1 MPRLGS
7 ISSKILHGIGLR
19 RGLIPPAIGA
29 LWDSQGG
36 YYAGTLSL
44 TGSGIVT
51 HYLVLH
57 PRETLPASIAY
68 ASTVPLPSG
77 MLSAIDGL
85 ANTTAL
91 ATDGAPAA
99 VAARASTT
107 GGFTDWYIP
116 AIYEVDIIYR
126 NLKPINDLN
135 YVLADGIYSMGT
147 NPFAVPGTAYTT
159 TVPAQTTVTAFRTS
173 GAQAIQESIWSSTRA
188 DSTEMTV
195 ASPFSNSSRVFGQ
208 AFAFRIFGS
217 GNYGALTTNFGQ
229 NTLSVGQYRPIRKV
243 PV

>member
-7 ISSKILHGIGLR
+7 VSSKILHGVGLS
-19 RGLIPPAIGA
+19 RGPVPPAIGT

-36 YYAGTLSL
+36 YYAGTMSL
-44 TGSGIVT
+44 TGSGVVT

-57 PRETLPASIAY
+57 PRETLPASIVY

-85 ANTTAL
+85 ANTNAL
-91 ATDGAPAA
+91 AAVSPAA
-99 VAARASTT
+99 TAARASTT

-147 NPFAVPGTAYTT
+147 NPFAVPVGAAYTT
-159 TVPAQTTVTAFRTS
+159 TVPAQTTVTAFRTN

-195 ASPFSNSSRVFGQ
+195 ASPLSSSSRVFGQ

-229 NTLSVGQYRPIRKV
+229 NTLSVGQYRPVRKV